1 MGALRRWWRY
11 RTCLTSH
18 SDPATT
24 ATATRMART
33 ADMAMAT
40 VTPMALGT
48 TAGPMAMATRTA
60 RTMAAMA
67 AMLATPMALAT
78 AMATHMPPP
87 MAPTAVAMDMATP
100 MAAPTAATA
109 TAMAT
114 PIPPTMAAATAMA
127 TPMAV
132 ATTTRCSSLFV
143 RHEAQLGD
151 RSVGSPRA
159 QLARQW
165 SIV

>member
-87 MAPTAVAMDMATP
+87 MAPMAVAMDMATP
-100 MAAPTAATA
+100 MAG
-109 TAMAT
+109 
-114 PIPPTMAAATAMA
+114 
-127 TPMAV
+127 

-159 QLARQW
+159 QLARHGALFD
-165 SIV
+165 SGGSRY

>member
-48 TAGPMAMATRTA
+48 TAGPMV
-60 RTMAAMA
+60 
-67 AMLATPMALAT
+67 LATPMALAT

-87 MAPTAVAMDMATP
+87 MAPMAVAMDMATP
-100 MAAPTAATA
+100 MAG
-109 TAMAT
+109 
-114 PIPPTMAAATAMA
+114 
-127 TPMAV
+127 
-132 ATTTRCSSLFV
+132 ATTTRCTSLFV

>member
-1 MGALRRWWRY
+1 MGALRRWY

-87 MAPTAVAMDMATP
+87 TAPMAGATAMVTP
-100 MAAPTAATA
+100 MAG
-109 TAMAT
+109 
-114 PIPPTMAAATAMA
+114 
-127 TPMAV
+127 

-165 SIV
+165 SIFDSGGSRY

>member
-87 MAPTAVAMDMATP
+87 MAPMAVAMDMATP
-100 MAAPTAATA
+100 MAPS
-109 TAMAT
+109 
-114 PIPPTMAAATAMA
+114 MAAATAMA
-127 TPMAV
+127 TPMAG

>member
-1 MGALRRWWRY
+1 MGALRRWY

-24 ATATRMART
+24 ATAT
-33 ADMAMAT
+33 
-40 VTPMALGT
+40 PMALGT
-48 TAGPMAMATRTA
+48 TAGTGLLHRLRPTAMATRTA

-67 AMLATPMALAT
+67 PMAATHMPVAT

-87 MAPTAVAMDMATP
+87 IVAMAMATP
-100 MAAPTAATA
+100 MAAPTAT
-109 TAMAT
+109 
-114 PIPPTMAAATAMA
+114 AAATAMA
-127 TPMAV
+127 TPMAG

-143 RHEAQLGD
+143 RHEAQLGG

>member
-1 MGALRRWWRY
+1 
-11 RTCLTSH
+11 
-18 SDPATT
+18 
-24 ATATRMART
+24 
-33 ADMAMAT
+33 MAT

-48 TAGPMAMATRTA
+48 TAGTPGLLLHRLRPMAMATHT
-60 RTMAAMA
+60 
-67 AMLATPMALAT
+67 
-78 AMATHMPPP
+78 
-87 MAPTAVAMDMATP
+87 
-100 MAAPTAATA
+100 AAPTAATA
-109 TAMAT
+109 TATAT

-127 TPMAV
+127 TPMAG

-143 RHEAQLGD
+143 RHEAQLAD

>member
-1 MGALRRWWRY
+1 MGALRRWY

-87 MAPTAVAMDMATP
+87 TAPMAVAMDMATP

-114 PIPPTMAAATAMA
+114 PIAG
-127 TPMAV
+127 

>member
-48 TAGPMAMATRTA
+48 TAGPMAMATHT
-60 RTMAAMA
+60 
-67 AMLATPMALAT
+67 
-78 AMATHMPPP
+78 PPP
-87 MAPTAVAMDMATP
+87 MAPMAVAMDMATP

-109 TAMAT
+109 V
-114 PIPPTMAAATAMA
+114 A
-127 TPMAV
+127 TPMAG